1 MLFTN
6 TNLPARLLL
15 IGWAI
20 FSLQGCQ
27 TPDPCAAAYEEGDRP
42 YMRCQQANRE
52 FQKTMDKA
60 RADAH
65 SREAQRQ
72 AAYDASSE
80 GQAKKQAERRLV
92 ESIQNLTQSVQT
104 AANQVAA
111 RRAEQARQQEILAD
125 NQARAQAEQ
134 QRQAQQQAQLVA
146 EQQAN
151 ADNQRRLIR
160 EQEIRNTVSTRP
172 VEVADIAGTQSSQAP
187 DLRKLAS
194 SRPGMAAPPEIYR
207 QPIDRELSEQE
218 LQQGRKER
226 AELAAEAYRKSEAD
240 RRAAWE
246 QVSQHVNQVRA
257 EEAEQQRQQQIQQQR
272 QIASDNAQ
280 RRAAITQSNA
290 LVILSVERDGT
301 VRYANNTPY
310 HLRFSFDYR
319 FECIGGDAP
328 GVTAERYSSGLAF
341 PSNSSETNI
350 VQPSSCIAHGGRAVN
365 ISVKNLQWR
374 DNER

>member
-15 IGWAI
+15 IGCAI

-27 TPDPCAAAYEEGDRP
+27 TPDPCAEAYEEGDRP
-42 YMRCQQANRE
+42 YMRCQQAHRE
-52 FQKTMDKA
+52 HQKTMDKA
-60 RADAH
+60 LADA
-65 SREAQRQ
+65 RREEAQRQ

-104 AANQVAA
+104 AGNQVAA
-111 RRAEQARQQEILAD
+111 RRAEQARQQQALAD

-172 VEVADIAGTQSSQAP
+172 VEVADIAGTQSGQAP

-194 SRPGMAAPPEIYR
+194 SRPGMAAPPAQTTRSNNEPKSPTVNECVSLSRGKYNHIKLTNRCDFTISYSYCLR
-207 QPIDRELSEQE
+207 ATPDNIFACKDIVNGEGEGTDELGAGLTTPWGLPESAKAT
-218 LQQGRKER
+218 G
-226 AELAAEAYRKSEAD
+226 
-240 RRAAWE
+240 
-246 QVSQHVNQVRA
+246 
-257 EEAEQQRQQQIQQQR
+257 IQW
-272 QIASDNAQ
+272 IACRGSLGEVLPMYN
-280 RRAAITQSNA
+280 RN
-290 LVILSVERDGT
+290 GK
-301 VRYANNTPY
+301 
-310 HLRFSFDYR
+310 
-319 FECIGGDAP
+319 
-328 GVTAERYSSGLAF
+328 
-341 PSNSSETNI
+341 
-350 VQPSSCIAHGGRAVN
+350 HGCY
-365 ISVKNLQWR
+365 
-374 DNER
+374 

>member
-15 IGWAI
+15 IGCAI

-27 TPDPCAAAYEEGDRP
+27 TAPAYGSYDYCLQGIEKTDETRAICRKETAAYE
-42 YMRCQQANRE
+42 A
-52 FQKTMDKA
+52 KA
-60 RADAH
+60 AKKSSDGHLALLT
-65 SREAQRQ
+65 SVLNLAQTTSDYQ
-72 AAYDASSE
+72 D
-80 GQAKKQAERRLV
+80 AKKQ
-92 ESIQNLTQSVQT
+92 S
-104 AANQVAA
+104 
-111 RRAEQARQQEILAD
+111 QARQQQALAES
-125 NQARAQAEQ
+125 QARARAEQ
-134 QRQAQQQAQLVA
+134 QRQAQLVA

-172 VEVADIAGTQSSQAP
+172 VEVPDIAGTKSTP
-187 DLRKLAS
+187 GLDLRHLAG
-194 SRPGMAAPPEIYR
+194 SRTPGIAAPPEIYR
-207 QPIDRELSEQE
+207 QPMERKVSEQE

-226 AELAAEAYRKSEAD
+226 AERAAEAYRKSEAD

-280 RRAAITQSNA
+280 RRATISQSNA

-328 GVTAERYSSGLAF
+328 GVTAERANELAF
-341 PSNSSETNI
+341 PSNSSYTNI

-365 ISVKNLQWR
+365 ISVKNLRWR